1 MSSRFAGSAGAA
13 AAGALPLFYWV
24 SSGSA
29 AITAAASLLSWLL
42 VGAAVEDAVSL
53 RISHFWWVGGIAGGI
68 ATAWVAGGTVAV
80 ADRIRDILVVAGGF
94 GLCAIAA
101 CRFRPAA
108 VGAAD
113 YGVLA
118 AVTAACGAA
127 ATLEIVLLAGLIALA
142 WLVLPRGTLGALMG
156 GAAVAGA
163 VALGLAGTVGAVI
176 FLATVAIRHP
186 AAYAR
191 AAPFGACLTVG
202 ALCVVVF
209 GTAAPVPVSAVVR
222 HDLVL
227 QHLTTTKP

>member
-1 MSSRFAGSAGAA
+1 MPSRFAGGAGAA
-13 AAGALPLFYWV
+13 AAGTLPLCYWV

-29 AITAAASLLSWLL
+29 AITAAASILSWLL
-42 VGAAVEDAVSL
+42 VAAAVEDAVSL
-53 RISHFWWVGGIAGGI
+53 RISHVWWVAGIAGGI
-68 ATAWVAGGTVAV
+68 VTAWVAGGTVAV

-94 GLCAIAA
+94 GLCAAA
-101 CRFRPAA
+101 ASRFRRAA

-142 WLVLPRGTLGALMG
+142 CVVLPRGMQGALMG

-176 FLATVAIRHP
+176 FLASFAIRHS
-186 AAYAR
+186 AESRR
-191 AAPFGACLTVG
+191 AAPFGACLAVG
-202 ALCVVVF
+202 ALCVVLF
-209 GTAAPVPVSAVVR
+209 GTAARVPLSAVVR

-227 QHLTTTKP
+227 QHLTTTRP